1 MTSRLQVIQGDI
13 TQLSVDAIVNAAN
26 ASLMGGGGV
35 DGAIHRAAG
44 PALLDACKL
53 IRQQQGECQTGHAV
67 ITPAGSFRQRRLFTQ
82 WGPSGEA
89 ANTRKLSY
97 SKRHTGI
104 VYCLPRRIT
113 FVPSLFR
120 QSVPAFMAIH
130 APRPLK
136 SPSGRFQILLPVT
149 LCLNRYTLS
158 VMMKKLPGF
167 TQDYLLSKATTLP
180 DKTRLERAV
189 EPLCARHP
197 GECGI
202 LALDNSLDAF
212 AARYRLTEMAARTL
226 DVQYY
231 IWEDDMSGRLLFSV
245 LLSAAKRGV
254 HVRLLLDDNN
264 TPGLDDTLRLLDSHP
279 NIEVRLFN
287 PFSFRTL
294 RALGYLTDFARL
306 NRRMHNKSYTA
317 DGVVTLVGGRNIG
330 DAYFGAGEE
339 PLFSDLDV
347 MAIGPVVNDVANDF
361 ERYWRCSSVSTLQQV
376 LSLSEQELTQ
386 RIELPES
393 WYNDEITRR
402 YLHKL
407 ETSQFMADLDRGTL
421 PLIWAKTRLL
431 SDDPSKGEGKAQRH
445 SLLPQRLFDVMG
457 SPTERID
464 IISAYFVPTRAGVAQ
479 LLNLVRK
486 GVKIAILTNSLAAND
501 VAVVH
506 AGYARWRKK
515 LLRYGVE
522 LYELKPTREH
532 ETAVH
537 DRGLTG
543 NSGSSLHAKTFSIDG
558 SKVFIGSLNFD
569 PRSTL
574 LNTEMGFVIESETL
588 ATLIHKRFTQSQ
600 RDAAWQLRLDRW
612 GRINWIDRQQEEEK
626 VLKKEP
632 ATRFWQRVLVRLAA
646 ILPVEWLL

>member
-1 MTSRLQVIQGDI
+1 MTTKQPDSTSVYLPNKAMNELTRL
-13 TQLSVDAIVNAAN
+13 A
-26 ASLMGGGGV
+26 
-35 DGAIHRAAG
+35 
-44 PALLDACKL
+44 
-53 IRQQQGECQTGHAV
+53 HA
-67 ITPAGSFRQRRLFTQ
+67 T
-82 WGPSGEA
+82 
-89 ANTRKLSY
+89 
-97 SKRHTGI
+97 
-104 VYCLPRRIT
+104 
-113 FVPSLFR
+113 
-120 QSVPAFMAIH
+120 
-130 APRPLK
+130 RPL
-136 SPSGRFQILLPVT
+136 
-149 LCLNRYTLS
+149 CDN
-158 VMMKKLPGF
+158 
-167 TQDYLLSKATTLP
+167 
-180 DKTRLERAV
+180 
-189 EPLCARHP
+189 HP

-212 AARYRLTEMAARTL
+212 AARYRLAEMAERTL

-231 IWEDDMSGRLLFSV
+231 IWEDDMSGRLLFAV
-245 LLSAAKRGV
+245 LLAAAKRGV

-264 TPGLDDTLRLLDSHP
+264 TPGLDDTLQLLDAHP

-287 PFSFRTL
+287 PFSFRML
-294 RALGYLTDFARL
+294 RMLGYLTDFARL

-347 MAIGPVVNDVANDF
+347 MAIGPVVREVAEDF
-361 ERYWRCSSVSTLQQV
+361 ERYWHCASVSTLKSV
-376 LSLSEQELTQ
+376 LALSEQEITD
-386 RIELPES
+386 RIELPDA
-393 WYNDEITRR
+393 WYNDPITRR
-402 YLHKL
+402 YQHKL
-407 ETSQFMADLDRGTL
+407 ETSPFMTHLDRGAL

-431 SDDPSKGEGKAQRH
+431 SDDPLKGEGKAQRH

-464 IISAYFVPTRAGVAQ
+464 IISAYFVPTRAGVLQ
-479 LLNLVRK
+479 LLKLVRK

-522 LYELKPTREH
+522 LYELKPTRERQ
-532 ETAVH
+532 VVLH

-558 SKVFIGSLNFD
+558 RKVFIGSLNFD

-588 ATLIHKRFTQSQ
+588 ATLIHKRFIESQ
-600 RDAAWQLRLDRW
+600 RDAAWQLRLDSW
-612 GRINWIDRQQEEEK
+612 GRINWVDRQQDEEQ

-632 ATRFWQRVLVRLAA
+632 ATGFWKRVLVRLATL
-646 ILPVEWLL
+646 LPVEWLL